1 MDYLISLGDANDRGL
16 FVWNFQKEERVT
28 SNRLGRMVNCFAF
41 DSNQRYFVT
50 AGYSHLKFWYF
61 DENTGKVKKN
71 TVEGSKESILESFTA
86 DLNKVKS
93 KVFVGV
99 ACKHSMAYAL
109 ASDGHL
115 YVFTE
120 ERKLSKWMNIKV
132 TRAFGCTIDATSD
145 TLYCACADGVI
156 RIFNPQTLQH
166 VQTLQ
171 KPPPLG

>member
-1 MDYLISLGDANDRGL
+1 M
-16 FVWNFQKEERVT
+16 
-28 SNRLGRMVNCFAF
+28 
-41 DSNQRYFVT
+41 
-50 AGYSHLKFWYF
+50 
-61 DENTGKVKKN
+61 
-71 TVEGSKESILESFTA
+71 EGSKESILESFTA

-99 ACKHSMAYAL
+99 ACKHSLAYAL

-132 TRAFGCTIDATSD
+132 VRAFGCTIDTASD

-156 RIFNPQTLQH
+156 RVFNPQTLQH
-166 VQTLQ
+166 IITLQ
-171 KPPPLG
+171 KPPPLGQTNIETGVKKIKVPQNQASKFSDVLAVIADEQRHRIIAVYSDKMVFLWDVKDT